1 MMLEPESKSGEK
13 WRRYMVASAVVLVFL
28 AASYGVY
35 HVVNGDAGPKKRVV
49 EVMALKLVP
58 PPPPPPPKEE
68 PPPPPPKMVEQKIEP
83 PPTPDDKPKDDAP
96 PPDAPLALDAQG
108 SAGSDAFGL
117 GAKPGGQALQLG
129 QTIGGG
135 GGGTG
140 GNGFGHYASL
150 MQDQISKRLRDD
162 EKLNSNKFRATI
174 RVWLSS
180 IGKVDKV
187 QVLRTTG
194 DTQIDTLI
202 EQAIGTMPPLPE
214 SPPKEMPQPVIVR
227 VGALPGVG

>member
-1 MMLEPESKSGEK
+1 MIRQTESPRGES
-13 WRRYMVASAVVLVFL
+13 WRRYAVVGAVALVFL
-28 AASYGVY
+28 SAGYGVY
-35 HVVNGDAGPKKRVV
+35 RLVNGEAGPKKRVV

-83 PPTPDDKPKDDAP
+83 PPTPDDKPKDAAP

-108 SAGSDAFGL
+108 GAGSDAFGL
-117 GAKPGGQALQLG
+117 AGKPGGTPLTLG
-129 QTIGGG
+129 GTIGGG
-135 GGGTG
+135 GGGG

-150 MQDQISKRLRDD
+150 MQDQISKRLREDD
-162 EKLNSNKFRATI
+162 KLNTNKFRATI
-174 RVWLSS
+174 RVWLSTV
-180 IGKVDKV
+180 GKVDRV
-187 QVLRTTG
+187 QVMRTTG

-202 EQAIGTMPPLPE
+202 EQAIGTMPVMPE
-214 SPPKEMPQPVIVR
+214 APPKEMPQPVIVR